1 MKLSAAIVKHQE
13 CSCQVL
19 PLCPPEDI
27 FWSPYSGLDALCG
40 NTLMISLEELVKDG
54 LLSKGRPA
62 RRDPRHNSRLPKG
75 AQAILVLR
83 I

>member
-54 LLSKGRPA
+54 LLSKA
-62 RRDPRHNSRLPKG
+62 DLPEEIPVTTADFRK
-75 AQAILVLR
+75 VR
-83 I
+83 KPF